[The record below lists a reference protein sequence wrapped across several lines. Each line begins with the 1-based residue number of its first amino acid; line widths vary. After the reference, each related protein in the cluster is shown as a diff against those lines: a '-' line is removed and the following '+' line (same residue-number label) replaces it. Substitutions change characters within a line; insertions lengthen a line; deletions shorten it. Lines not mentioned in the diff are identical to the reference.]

1 MRSTLLVGTLAAL
14 LTTVASPT
22 VSRSAQSGGVTQT
35 VTKAEFDRWKTELS
49 NWGRWGRDDQIGAV
63 NLITPE
69 KRRQAAALVREGFS
83 VSLARD
89 ADTEKAVDNPQP
101 YERQMLALGS
111 DRFGVAFH
119 GVAHTHLDSLAHINY
134 DGVFY
139 NGYKPD
145 PDTVMKTGGH
155 ARNSIINLKNGIFTR
170 GVLID
175 VPRLKGVPYLEP
187 GTPISRQDIEAWEK
201 IAGVK
206 ISPGDALFIR
216 TGRWARR
223 AAVGPWDL
231 SRTGLRP
238 GPGASILPL
247 LRARDVALLGSDV
260 PPSTAP
266 SEIAGETGP
275 VHDFALVTLGVH
287 LFDNCDLEALAEA
300 AAARKRWEFLLTV
313 APLPIRGGTGSP
325 VNPIATFC
333 GRWFKASGSSPS
345 PWYCSWQPPLMRRRV
360 RREMTLHAARRPRS
374 TRYWRMQSCAGTF
387 QEWSPWPLTAAESS
401 IRAPLE

>member
-14 LTTVASPT
+14 WTIVASPT
-22 VSRSAQSGGVTQT
+22 VSRSAQSGGAAQT
-35 VTKAEFDRWKTELS
+35 VTKTEFDRWKTELS
-49 NWGRWGRDDQIGAV
+49 NWGRWGRDDQVGAV

-69 KRRQAAALVREGFS
+69 KRRQAAALVKEGVS
-83 VSLARD
+83 ISLARD
-89 ADTEKAVDNPQP
+89 VDTEKAVDNPQP
-101 YERQMLALGS
+101 YERQMLAIGS

-119 GVAHTHLDSLAHINY
+119 GVAHTHLDSLAHIHY

-170 GVLID
+170 GILID

-206 ISPGDALFIR
+206 VSPGDALFIR

-238 GPGASILPL
+238 GPSASILPFL
-247 LRARDVALLGSDV
+247 KARDVALLGSDV

-325 VNPIATFC
+325 VNPIATF
-333 GRWFKASGSSPS
+333 
-345 PWYCSWQPPLMRRRV
+345 
-360 RREMTLHAARRPRS
+360 
-374 TRYWRMQSCAGTF
+374 
-387 QEWSPWPLTAAESS
+387 
-401 IRAPLE
+401 